1 MNTRFEALK
10 KPEPLASRVY
20 ATLREHLGS
29 GRIPRGEP
37 LQEAALAAQLGV
49 SRTPVREA
57 LVRLAS
63 EGFVVAD
70 GRGLTSATLT
80 VEDVEEIYGLRIL
93 LETEALRLVARRAH
107 DDATLAPLRDALAG
121 MKAAHAAHDGARFM
135 EANYRYR
142 TAWLELVPNRRLARS
157 IELYADHVRYLREVT
172 LDDAQVRRGVVER
185 LRRQLV
191 AIERHD
197 AVAAGEIMC
206 EHLLAARAVLL
217 AQFASAAAL

>member
-1 MNTRFEALK
+1 MNARFEVLK
-10 KPEPLASRVY
+10 RAEPLSSRVY
-20 ATLREHLGS
+20 ATLREYLGS

-80 VEDVEEIYGLRIL
+80 VEDVEEIYGLRVL
-93 LETEALRLVARRAH
+93 LETEALRLVARRDHAGE
-107 DDATLAPLRDALAG
+107 ALAPLRAALAD
-121 MKAAHAAHDGARFM
+121 MEAAHAAHDGRRFM
-135 EANYRYR
+135 EANDRYR
-142 TAWLELVPNRRLARS
+142 TVWLGLVPNRRLARS

-172 LDDAQVRRGVVER
+172 LDDSAVRSGVVER
-185 LRRQLV
+185 LRQQLA
-191 AIERHD
+191 AIGRHD
-197 AVAAGEIMC
+197 AVAAGRIMR

-217 AQFASAAAL
+217 GQFAGAASG

>member
-10 KPEPLASRVY
+10 KPEPLGSRVY
-20 ATLREHLGS
+20 ATLREYLGS

-93 LETEALRLVARRAH
+93 LEVEALRLVAQHTHAG
-107 DDATLAPLRDALAG
+107 DALAPLRAALAD
-121 MKAAHAAHDGARFM
+121 MEAAHASRDGARFM

-142 TAWLELVPNRRLARS
+142 TAWLERVPNRRLARS

-172 LDDAQVRRGVVER
+172 LDDAQVRQGVVER
-185 LRRQLV
+185 LRRQFA
-191 AIERHD
+191 AIESHD
-197 AVAAGEIMC
+197 ALAAGEIMR

-217 AQFASAAAL
+217 AQFAGAATG